1 MRRRLAKKL
10 MARYLS
16 VLQSIGVVNVMLRHQ
31 HNFQLPVTYGR
42 CLDYVFAIPRFAE
55 SVCKSGYEALN
66 ARFTTD
72 HYSYFINMSVRALF
86 GITMQLL
93 SELETLILCSN
104 NQQQATAY
112 IQQEYR
118 ILEDHDV
125 FRRMDR
131 LILLGDRHTY
141 AERLDGAVLEASLVA
156 PEKSNRRYSTLSWSI
171 SLRKARQRVQVLTK
185 FLSMAK
191 IRLNNEALMRVAWNS

>member
-1 MRRRLAKKL
+1 
-10 MARYLS
+10 
-16 VLQSIGVVNVMLRHQ
+16 
-31 HNFQLPVTYGR
+31 
-42 CLDYVFAIPRFAE
+42 
-55 SVCKSGYEALN
+55 
-66 ARFTTD
+66 
-72 HYSYFINMSVRALF
+72 
-86 GITMQLL
+86 MQLL

-191 IRLNNEALMRVAWNS
+191 IRLNNEALMRVA